1 MELLRELF
9 VTIKSLFTTS
19 WELTAYAIF
28 CTLIVCVL
36 FQVFILRKIEK
47 KNEIKNSA
55 WHFVC
60 VYIFLIYIA
69 FVYILTGL
77 GTIWDIIFYGG
88 LSQTAEIYWI
98 PFGTFEMEFA
108 ASNIRSYLLNIIMM
122 VPFGFM
128 IALIWPSFRTFKKTV
143 LTGFVFSLAI
153 EISQLFNL
161 RATTT
166 DDLIMNTIGV
176 IIGYLIFK
184 VFYKLVTKYRDKS
197 NEQEVVT
204 KYPSKLLK
212 NEAVIYLICSFV
224 GVFLFYNGLIQ
235 ADWSDRNVG
244 AKTQV
249 SEKEVAVTGV
259 ADDKTGEEKAFETE
273 NVDEETNDKPSDEKS
288 NIIEFEYTTGY
299 VEEINDDSVSIDVHV
314 VESTPDGDMMYGAG
328 RELKAII
335 DQNTIFETTKTDGS
349 GTTDPIIAEATKE
362 DIKNGDMVDI
372 YLKDGSD
379 NIAEKIVIWRF
390 S

>member
-19 WELTAYAIF
+19 GELTGYAIF
-28 CTLIVCVL
+28 CTLILCVF
-36 FQVFILRKIEK
+36 FQVFILRKAEK
-47 KNEIKNSA
+47 ENEIKNSA
-55 WHFVC
+55 WHFVG

-98 PFGTFEMEFA
+98 PFGTFEMELV

-128 IALIWPSFRTFKKTV
+128 TALIWPSFRTLKKTV
-143 LTGFVFSLAI
+143 LTGFVFSLVI
-153 EISQLFNL
+153 EISQLFNF

-176 IIGYLIFK
+176 IIGFLIFK
-184 VFYKLVTKYRDKS
+184 GFYKLVTKYRDKN

-204 KYPSKLLK
+204 KYSSKILK

-244 AKTQV
+244 AKPQI
-249 SEKEVAVTGV
+249 SEKEATITGVADV
-259 ADDKTGEEKAFETE
+259 ADDKTGEEEAFETE
-273 NVDEETNDKPSDEKS
+273 DVDEEASDKQS

-299 VEEINDDSVSIDVHV
+299 VEEINDDSVSIDVQV
-314 VESTPDGDMMYGAG
+314 VESTPDGDMMYGAD

-335 DQNTIFETTKTDGS
+335 DQDTIFETTKTDGS
-349 GTTDPIIAEATKE
+349 GTTDPIIAEATKDE
-362 DIKNGDMVDI
+362 IKNGDMVDI
-372 YLKDGSD
+372 YLKEGGD

-390 S
+390 R